1 MASSSETRESYWMRQ
16 ALALA
21 GRGQG
26 DVEPNPMV
34 GAVIV
39 RAGVVLGRGWHRRF
53 GGDHA
58 EIEAIGDARRQGRD
72 VRGAEMFVTLEPC
85 AHHGKTPPCSQAV
98 IEAGLARVHIA
109 MRDPFPEVDGRGIA
123 AMEQAGIDV
132 RVGLLEDEARRL
144 NRAFIKRV
152 TTGRPWVI
160 AKWAQTLDGCIAT
173 RTGDSRW
180 ISGEASRQWVHR
192 LRSRVDVIMT
202 GIGTVMADD
211 CLLTARLERGRVRR
225 RAIRLVM
232 DRDLRL
238 PIGSKLVETAGTWS
252 TRVAC
257 LEPSDEQAM
266 ERKQQLE
273 HHGVQVMVAPS
284 MPGPS
289 ADHSRSEPDID
300 SILRMLVAEE
310 QATQVLVEAGPTLLG
325 SMFRAGLIDAV
336 AVFVCPSLLG
346 DREARRAVEGFSIER
361 MADRQQLVIESRQMI
376 GEDILIRGRPA
387 SA

>member
-1 MASSSETRESYWMRQ
+1 MRQ